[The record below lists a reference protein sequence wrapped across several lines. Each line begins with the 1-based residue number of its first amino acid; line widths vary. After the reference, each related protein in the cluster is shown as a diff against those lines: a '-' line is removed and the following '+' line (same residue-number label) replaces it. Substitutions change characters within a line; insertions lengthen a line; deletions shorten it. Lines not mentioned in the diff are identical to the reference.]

1 MIDTCIKIIYAC
13 IVLCVD
19 SHSPPSSF
27 LLSQVFSM
35 SSESIIIDDVVVH
48 PLWTKWTLYYHL
60 PNDNNWA
67 LSGYKVVVS
76 EMDSLEHLIALNRV
90 VTERMVKYSML
101 FFMRDGVT
109 PLWED
114 KQNRTG
120 GCFSY
125 KVPNKA
131 VYRLWNDLVYL
142 MCGNT
147 LMVNPD
153 HMHLVNGITVSPKRN
168 FCIVKIWMM
177 DCTLQDPNVIVHVP
191 NLLHAGC
198 LFKSHFGSS

>member
-1 MIDTCIKIIYAC
+1 MTTEPEDTDTYTGVPVSSTKSTCLRQPDLAS
-13 IVLCVD
+13 D
-19 SHSPPSSF
+19 S
-27 LLSQVFSM
+27 
-35 SSESIIIDDVVVH
+35 VH
-48 PLWTKWTLYYHL
+48 PLQTKWTLYYHL

-67 LSGYKVVVS
+67 LSGYKVVMS
-76 EMDSLEHLIALNRV
+76 EMDSLEQLISLNRV

-114 KQNRTG
+114 TQNRTG
-120 GCFSY
+120 GSFSY

-147 LMVNPD
+147 LMVDPT

-168 FCIVKIWMM
+168 FCIVKIWMV
-177 DCTLQDPNVIVHVP
+177 DCKLQDPSVIVHVP
-191 NLLHAGC
+191 NLLHTGC
-198 LFKSHFGSS
+198 LFKSHFGS

>member
-1 MIDTCIKIIYAC
+1 MSTSDPIIEESA
-13 IVLCVD
+13 
-19 SHSPPSSF
+19 
-27 LLSQVFSM
+27 
-35 SSESIIIDDVVVH
+35 SIIEESAPIQESPIQESVH
-48 PLWTKWTLYYHL
+48 SLSTKWTLYYHL

-67 LSGYKVVVS
+67 LSGYKVVMS
-76 EMDSLEHLIALNRV
+76 EMDSLEQLISLNRV

-101 FFMRDGVT
+101 FFMRDGVS

-120 GCFSY
+120 GSFSY

-147 LMVNPD
+147 LMVDPS
-153 HMHLVNGITVSPKRN
+153 HMSLVNGITVSPKRN
-168 FCIVKIWMM
+168 FCIVKIWMA
-177 DCTLQDPNVIVHVP
+177 DCTMQDPSIIVHVP
-191 NLLHAGC
+191 NLLHTGC
-198 LFKSHFGSS
+198 LFKSHFGS

>member
-1 MIDTCIKIIYAC
+1 MSSMIDTCIKIIYAC
-13 IVLCVD
+13 IVLCVG
-19 SHSPPSSF
+19 SHSLPCRRPPCRF
-27 LLSQVFSM
+27 PVVSM
-35 SSESIIIDDVVVH
+35 SDDQTVH
-48 PLWTKWTLYYHL
+48 PLCTTWTLYYHL
-60 PNDNNWA
+60 PNDNNWD

-76 EMDSLEHLIALNRV
+76 DMDSLEQLISLNRV

-101 FFMRDGVT
+101 FFMRNGVT

-147 LMVNPD
+147 LMMNPE

-168 FCIVKIWMM
+168 FCIVKIWMA
-177 DCTLQDPNVIVHVP
+177 DCTMQDPSIIVHVP
-191 NLLHAGC
+191 NLLHTGC
-198 LFKSHFGSS
+198 LFKSHFGT